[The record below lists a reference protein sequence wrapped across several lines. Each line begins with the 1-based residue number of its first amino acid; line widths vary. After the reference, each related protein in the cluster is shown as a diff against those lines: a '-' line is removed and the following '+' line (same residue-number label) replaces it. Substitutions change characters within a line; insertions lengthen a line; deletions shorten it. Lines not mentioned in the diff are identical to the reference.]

1 MLTAQLDFKCNIC
14 GCEKFF
20 VMPVGKLTKSGDTVT
35 TLSEYLL
42 KCKKCLKA
50 YILDFSIKAC

>member
-1 MLTAQLDFKCNIC
+1 MVDFKCNVC

-42 KCKKCLKA
+42 KCKECLKA
-50 YILDFSIKAC
+50 YILDFSIKAI